1 MDEALLP
8 SPGSG
13 VAHAHLRSG
22 APERVALVE
31 EHGLNEFDC
40 VRRLTSLIHSG
51 LDRRPF
57 F

>member
-40 VRRLTSLIHSG
+40 VRRLTGFLHSG